1 MMSRQTGAMLE
12 ELDHIKQSIQD
23 ILLTPIGSRVM
34 RREYGSLLF
43 ELIDQPFNDTT
54 SLQIIA
60 AAANAI
66 MTWEPRIDISQLVFE
81 KVGNGKFELMID
93 AVIKLNGQQNSIS
106 VPLSFGASM

>member
-1 MMSRQTGAMLE
+1 MMSRQTGAILD

-66 MTWEPRIDISQLVFE
+66 MTWEPRIDIIKIVFE
-81 KVGNGKFELMID
+81 KVGSARFEVLID
-93 AVIKLNGQQNSIS
+93 AVIKQTGKQNSLS